1 MIAATFF
8 ALLCLASVL
17 LAWIDLRYG
26 IIPDWLNLSI
36 AVIGL
41 ARAIVLDGWEAALG
55 VGCEGI
61 AVGAI
66 AWLLRRLYFMFRKYQ
81 GLGLGDVKLLAAS
94 GDLDRPRRRSGAA
107 PGRIVGRVGGGRS
120 SCTSQGRTM
129 TRQTSLPFGPFLAL
143 GLLVTLVLQQSRLD
157 RLAPATTLRREQPRP
172 ASPHSQPLHAPARA

>member
-1 MIAATFF
+1 MIAATFL
-8 ALLCLASVL
+8 ALLCLASVS

-41 ARAIVLDGWEAALG
+41 ARAILLGGWEAALG

-94 GDLDRPRRRSGAA
+94 GVWIGLAGVPVQLLVGSLAA
-107 PGRIVGRVGGGRS
+107 LAAAGGLHLA
-120 SCTSQGRTM
+120 GRTM

-143 GLLVTLVLQQSRLD
+143 GLLVTLILQQTGLIG
-157 RLAPATTLRREQPRP
+157 
-172 ASPHSQPLHAPARA
+172 